1 MAKQIKNKSDKIT
14 KEKTRDSINAH
25 NLIEFLEYEEAL
37 TNDKETK
44 TRIKLLLVKIGIWE
58 K

>member
-1 MAKQIKNKSDKIT
+1 MKHHMAEIT
-14 KEKTRDSINAH
+14 DTKDMTDHPINIH
-25 NLIEFLEYEEAL
+25 KLIEFLEYEEAL

-44 TRIKLLLVKIGIWE
+44 VRIRLLLVKIGIWE